1 MMLNPVIKLNVI
13 EQWKLKN
20 NMGNDFSINSRVES
34 KIHRIISETVIH
46 NIKDPRLKK
55 ISINEVTLSSDLGH
69 AKIYC
74 SMLDASETNNMEII
88 NIMNKA
94 SGVFK
99 KNIGKRISLKKIPE
113 LNFILDDHENYA
125 NQLTDLIDSAIKNDS
140 KK

>member
-1 MMLNPVIKLNVI
+1 
-13 EQWKLKN
+13 
-20 NMGNDFSINSRVES
+20 
-34 KIHRIISETVIH
+34 
-46 NIKDPRLKK
+46 
-55 ISINEVTLSSDLGH
+55 
-69 AKIYC
+69 
-74 SMLDASETNNMEII
+74 MEII

-99 KNIGKRISLKKIPE
+99 QNIGKRISLKKIPE

>member
-55 ISINEVTLSSDLGH
+55 ISINEVRLSNDLGH

-74 SMLDASETNNMEII
+74 SMLDACLLYTSPSPRDVEE
-88 NIMNKA
+88 
-94 SGVFK
+94 SG
-99 KNIGKRISLKKIPE
+99 IPCCW
-113 LNFILDDHENYA
+113 
-125 NQLTDLIDSAIKNDS
+125 
-140 KK
+140 

>member
-1 MMLNPVIKLNVI
+1 
-13 EQWKLKN
+13 
-20 NMGNDFSINSRVES
+20 
-34 KIHRIISETVIH
+34 
-46 NIKDPRLKK
+46 
-55 ISINEVTLSSDLGH
+55 
-69 AKIYC
+69 
-74 SMLDASETNNMEII
+74 MLDASETNNMEII

>member
-1 MMLNPVIKLNVI
+1 
-13 EQWKLKN
+13 
-20 NMGNDFSINSRVES
+20 
-34 KIHRIISETVIH
+34 
-46 NIKDPRLKK
+46 
-55 ISINEVTLSSDLGH
+55 
-69 AKIYC
+69 
-74 SMLDASETNNMEII
+74 MLDASETSNMQII

-113 LNFILDDHENYA
+113 LSFILDDHENYA

>member
-1 MMLNPVIKLNVI
+1 
-13 EQWKLKN
+13 
-20 NMGNDFSINSRVES
+20 
-34 KIHRIISETVIH
+34 
-46 NIKDPRLKK
+46 
-55 ISINEVTLSSDLGH
+55 
-69 AKIYC
+69 
-74 SMLDASETNNMEII
+74 
-88 NIMNKA
+88 MNKA